1 MLLGACQFVE
11 SFLSKLQSICQSI
24 FLISVLSLFLLFGL
38 YSDDLFCPLS
48 TLKENADFGICR
60 CKAYVANAMLVC
72 HVLLNLQ
79 STPLE
84 DRLVGMTSAAIPTSH
99 GSLCTTK
106 GHHVPPAYSHIN
118 RQCIE
123 ENLYLYSPLIPLMSS
138 INTHIIA
145 HSAPSVHG

>member
-1 MLLGACQFVE
+1 MSKV
-11 SFLSKLQSICQSI
+11 SFPSCSVSVKAFFSPQSCHY
-24 FLISVLSLFLLFGL
+24 FFFFGL
-38 YSDDLFCPLS
+38 YPDDLFCPLS

-60 CKAYVANAMLVC
+60 RKAYVANAMLVC

-106 GHHVPPAYSHIN
+106 GHHVQPAYSHIN
-118 RQCIE
+118 RQCRE
-123 ENLYLYSPLIPLMSS
+123 ENFYSPLIPLMSS
-138 INTHIIA
+138 INTHTIA